1 MVWVLRDHLIPRPS
15 QAEQSRFP
23 TLLWK
28 GLSRT
33 ELQTSPS
40 QSAASKQLHSHRRA
54 PGASDK
60 RDQNFTLKSYGHAPK
75 PLNAADQNAAFP
87 GGKTPELWI
96 CWLLGL
102 GRAGQAGLTG
112 WLMWKRVGILLMM
125 AESRSWGRLVAPITI
140 TCVTPTDTSESSAGK
155 HPQPGNGSTSHGISP
170 TLSSALTIKEVT
182 SNFPGSDLTR
192 VAGGSHKYHLGGDF
206 HTSPT

>member
-1 MVWVLRDHLIPRPS
+1 MVWVLRDNLIPRPS

-75 PLNAADQNAAFP
+75 PLNAAHHFLEEKPQSCGFA
-87 GGKTPELWI
+87 G
-96 CWLLGL
+96 CWGWAGQ
-102 GRAGQAGLTG
+102 GRAAQAGLTG

-192 VAGGSHKYHLGGDF
+192 VAGESHKYHLGGDF